1 MNIKCP
7 NGVLIS
13 VSWYCTVFM
22 IYGDRAWS
30 LVPDS
35 CSPCNFLNLRVAAA
49 PRDAYTR
56 LYRGREYLN
65 ILTWRIINVT
75 LIKRATRRDAKR
87 RANAREAI
95 TRLHKTIEHSRFP
108 VILSAPPWIARVDP
122 IERFIDEEYV
132 QNWEQYVGE
141 CSMVKKTNIK
151 LY

>member
-75 LIKRATRRDAKR
+75 LIKRAMRRDAKR

-95 TRLHKTIEHSRFP
+95 TRLHKTIEHSSYT
-108 VILSAPPWIARVDP
+108 VGSAMNCTRGAYREIYR
-122 IERFIDEEYV
+122 REEYI

-141 CSMVKKTNIK
+141 CCVVKKQI
-151 LY
+151 